1 MKKFKMFI
9 LLLCCFTMLCFPCQA
24 ETSPPHFEV
33 SATADA
39 VKVDDIIYL
48 LVNLKDNAGF
58 GAAQFCVTYDK
69 DKLLLENATLGEL
82 IPSGAITSI
91 NTDIIGEINFSVI
104 SIQDITDSGTLL
116 VSKFKVQ
123 DGGTAKFDFK
133 LLAYADSTGTSLN
146 STSNDTEIV
155 IESDT
160 TSDESENESADVP
173 EIDTPSARPSGGTST
188 KPAKPTD
195 TKKEEEKIEPIQ
207 PEPPKENKQI
217 SFSDIAET
225 HWAYNQIHKVA
236 EMGLFSG
243 TGENIFSPD
252 LPMTRAMFVTV
263 LHRYA
268 GSPEAEKS
276 DFSDIED
283 SWYTDAV
290 SWAARNGI
298 VSGTGENKFSPDEYI
313 TRGQIATILCR
324 YKNGKSLDVNS
335 INSFNDS
342 GTIPDWGKESIAWAI
357 EQGLIM
363 GRTDGNIAFNDNA
376 TRAET
381 AVIFT
386 RFLNIR

>member
-9 LLLCCFTMLCFPCQA
+9 SLLCCFTMLCFPCHA

-33 SATADA
+33 SATADT
-39 VKVDDIIYL
+39 VKVDDTVYL
-48 LVNLKDNAGF
+48 LINLKDNVGF
-58 GAAQFCVTYDK
+58 GATQFCVTYDK
-69 DKLLLENATLGEL
+69 DKLLLENVALGEL
-82 IPSGAITSI
+82 IPDGAITSI

-116 VSKFKVQ
+116 VSKFKAKDAGIV
-123 DGGTAKFDFK
+123 KFDFK
-133 LLAYADSTGTSLN
+133 LLAYADSNGTSLN
-146 STSNDTEIV
+146 STSSDAEIV
-155 IESDT
+155 IESV
-160 TSDESENESADVP
+160 NESAEVP
-173 EIDTPSARPSGGTST
+173 ETVTPSARPSGSSGS
-188 KPAKPTD
+188 KPIKPTD
-195 TKKEEEKIEPIQ
+195 TKKEESIEPIQ
-207 PEPPKENKQI
+207 PEPPKENKQV
-217 SFSDIAET
+217 SFADVTQT
-225 HWAYNQIHKVA
+225 HWAYNQIQKVA

-268 GSPEAEKS
+268 GNPEAEKA
-276 DFSDIED
+276 DFTDVGD

-290 SWAARNGI
+290 SWAAQNGI
-298 VSGTGENKFSPDEYI
+298 VSGMGENKFSPDEYI

-342 GTIPDWGKESIAWAI
+342 NAIPDWGKESIAWAI

-363 GRTDGNIAFNDNA
+363 GRTGGNIAFNDNA